1 MIIYN
6 NIIYFYIIFIYI
18 TLMKQLIQYN
28 HKKSK
33 KNFGF
38 FFFKLSIIKFIN
50 YIYININILNSY

>member
-33 KNFGF
+33 KNLGF
-38 FFFKLSIIKFIN
+38 FSLN
-50 YIYININILNSY
+50 YQSLNS